1 MAGYARLRGA
11 MTGTGEMRARMA
23 DLSPILV
30 TGARGLVGTALSRAL
45 ARLEVPGVLTPS
57 RAELDLLDADATER
71 YFARHRPATVVHLAA
86 VVFGLGGNLGHQT
99 GILAQNT
106 LINNNIFSAIAR
118 HPVRKCFYAGTVA
131 SYPFPYKSDTLQ
143 ETEFFNG
150 LPHAGEFGYGAAKRH
165 AYCYLH
171 LLAKDMGLSFAYGI
185 FTNLYGENDRFN
197 VGDGHVIPSL
207 IAKAHAAAQSNGH
220 LQVWG
225 DGSAERDFL
234 HADDAAWAV
243 VACLASD
250 EKELLLNISSGRGV
264 SMRRLAECVAEAAGL
279 PGVVYLPAKPTGIPR
294 RVVDNARMR
303 RLGVE
308 PTIRLEDGI
317 RAVYRWYSQ
326 NKASART

>member
-1 MAGYARLRGA
+1 
-11 MTGTGEMRARMA
+11 MRARLV

-30 TGARGLVGTALSRAL
+30 TGARGLMGTAFCKAL
-45 ARLEVPGVLTPS
+45 ARLQVPGILTPS
-57 RAELDLLDADATER
+57 RAELDLLDAGATER
-71 YFARHRPATVVHLAA
+71 YFAEHRPAAVVHLAA

-106 LINNNIFSAIAR
+106 LINNNIFTAMAR

-131 SYPFPYKSDTLQ
+131 SYPFPYKSETLQ
-143 ETEFFNG
+143 EGEFFNG
-150 LPHAGEFGYGAAKRH
+150 QPHSGEFGYGAAKRH
-165 AYCYLH
+165 AHAYLH
-171 LLAKDMGLSFAYGI
+171 LLAKDIGLSFAYGI

-197 VGDGHVIPSL
+197 IDDGHVIPSL
-207 IAKAHAAAQSNGH
+207 IAKAHAAVQRHGR
-220 LQVWG
+220 LEVWG

-234 HADDAAWAV
+234 HADDAARAI

-264 SMRRLAECVAEAAGL
+264 SMRTLAECVADAAGL

-294 RVVDNARMR
+294 RVVDNTRMR

-308 PTIRLEDGI
+308 PAIRLEDGI
-317 RAVYRWYSQ
+317 RAVYQWYSQ
-326 NKASART
+326 NRASART

>member
-1 MAGYARLRGA
+1 MAGYAGVRGTA
-11 MTGTGEMRARMA
+11 TGTGEMRARMA

-30 TGARGLVGTALSRAL
+30 TGARGLLGSALGKAL
-45 ARLEVPGVLTPS
+45 ARLEVPGILAPA

-71 YFARHRPATVVHLAA
+71 YFAKHRPACVVHLAA
-86 VVFGLGGNLGHQT
+86 VVFGLGGNLGNQT

-106 LINNNIFSAIAR
+106 LINNNIFSAMAR
-118 HPVRKCFYAGTVA
+118 YPVRKCFYAGTVA
-131 SYPFPYKSDTLQ
+131 SYPFPYKSETLR
-143 ETEFFNG
+143 EDEFFNG

-171 LLAKDMGLSFAYGI
+171 LLAKDLGLSFAYGI

-197 VGDGHVIPSL
+197 IDDGHVIPSL
-207 IAKAHAAAQSNGH
+207 IAKAHAAAQSGGH
-220 LQVWG
+220 LEVWG

-234 HADDAAWAV
+234 HADDAARAV
-243 VACLASD
+243 IACLAGD
-250 EKELLLNISSGRGV
+250 EAELLLNISSGEGV

-279 PGVVYLPAKPTGIPR
+279 PGVGYLPAKPTGIVR
-294 RVVDNARMR
+294 RVVDNTRMR

-308 PTIRLEDGI
+308 PAIRLEDGI

-326 NKASART
+326 NEARARA